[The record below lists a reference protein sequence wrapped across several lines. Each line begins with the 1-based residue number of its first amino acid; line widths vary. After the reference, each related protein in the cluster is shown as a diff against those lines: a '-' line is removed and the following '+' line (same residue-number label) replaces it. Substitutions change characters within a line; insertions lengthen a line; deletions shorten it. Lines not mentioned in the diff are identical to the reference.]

1 MPTLTRLRRILTCTV
16 GLAVVPVL
24 ASCSQ
29 TASPPAAPSAAA
41 TSTTTATATAP
52 SAASSAAPS
61 ASSGPRVDITVKGK
75 RVSPAP
81 ATVSIAVGQTLTIT
95 VTSDR
100 DNTLHAHGFEVE
112 KAVRAGQRLEFTVK
126 GSQSGS
132 YEVELH
138 EPALRLLQVAVR

>member
-1 MPTLTRLRRILTCTV
+1 MTTLTRLRRILTCTV

-24 ASCSQ
+24 TSCSQ
-29 TASPPAAPSAAA
+29 PVSPAAAPS
-41 TSTTTATATAP
+41 STLST
-52 SAASSAAPS
+52 ASSAAPS
-61 ASSGPRVDITVKGK
+61 TSSGRRIDITVKGK
-75 RVSPAP
+75 RVTPAP
-81 ATVSIAVGQTLTIT
+81 ATVSITAGQPLTIT

-112 KAVRAGQRLEFTVK
+112 KAVRAGQRLEFTVR